1 VGVVALDPRHKT
13 HNIPGKFLS
22 YMQSGLPVLATIN
35 AGNDLADLIQ
45 AERVGRVST
54 DHSVD
59 TLQRLAED
67 LARELAGDTS
77 MSARCRALS
86 AKLFS
91 PEAVVK
97 QITAALANRVD
108 ATLDR
113 HGLRPGDDE
122 AIVAINYV
130 ASCAGTAGARGLKGL

>member
-1 VGVVALDPRHKT
+1 MVFHDEIDPSE
-13 HNIPGKFLS
+13 IAG
-22 YMQSGLPVLATIN
+22 GLPVLATIN

-45 AERVGRVST
+45 AERVGQVCT
-54 DHSVD
+54 DDAVD
-59 TLQRLAED
+59 TLQRLAQE
-67 LARELAGDTS
+67 LARELAGDAT

-108 ATLDR
+108 ATLDS
-113 HGLRPGDDE
+113 HGLRPRDGE
-122 AIVAINYV
+122 ATVAINNV
-130 ASCAGTAGARGLKGL
+130 ASCAGSTGARGG